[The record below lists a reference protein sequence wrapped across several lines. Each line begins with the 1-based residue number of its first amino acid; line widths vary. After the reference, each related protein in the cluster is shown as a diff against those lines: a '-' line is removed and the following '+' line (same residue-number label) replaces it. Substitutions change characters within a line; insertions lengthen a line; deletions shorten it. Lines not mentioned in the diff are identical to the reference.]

1 LPKRSLELLKVLK
14 VPMRH
19 MNFPGAR
26 FIAVAGFAMAI
37 GIRTGSAGY
46 GVAALLAGRVTSRT
60 RAWTLAVL

>member
-1 LPKRSLELLKVLK
+1 
-14 VPMRH
+14 